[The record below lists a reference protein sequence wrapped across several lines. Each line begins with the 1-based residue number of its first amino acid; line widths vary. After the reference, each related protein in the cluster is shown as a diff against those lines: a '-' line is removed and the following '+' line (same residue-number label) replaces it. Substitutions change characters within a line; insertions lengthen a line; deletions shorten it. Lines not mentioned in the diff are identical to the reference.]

1 MLNILNKKIKNSKC
15 KIISFLKQ
23 ENDPNQTI
31 FYPPASKEW
40 FNSIYAYN
48 KNFLKSLPVVDKII
62 IKLIKSYFNFYNRK
76 DEIKVKLRRLRTR
89 FRRLSINKIF
99 VSRAELKHFTSKVII
114 TIYVYNRQKRYF
126 LNKLWN
132 LNTIAWLKKKAFIKK
147 IKQIKKKGLK
157 VLKKV
162 KREKNIF
169 LHVLKKNTSNTT
181 INFKNNFK
189 QYEKQ
194 HYENFIEKSLE
205 KEILG
210 IYYKHLLYFNKSK
223 FQNTYLLGL
232 NNLISKIYNKKVEF
246 NIVNLKYL
254 YLNSD
259 ILSESI
265 CMKIKNRDNRLY
277 KILKAY
283 LNIVKL
289 PYSNKLIEKNNFY
302 DKSNKAL
309 LLEKTK
315 NLNANS
321 IFSFKQIKNKDPL
334 NQLLEKVFLQETK
347 QIETKQV
354 ETKQTEIE
362 NQSICSREKSVLSS
376 LKYKV
381 ISGVRMETTGRLS
394 RRLTASR
401 SVFKLTYKGNIRNI
415 DSSYKGLSSVML
427 RGYAKSNL
435 QFTKINSK
443 TRNGSFGIKGWVS
456 SK

>member
-1 MLNILNKKIKNSKC
+1 MLNIFNKKINNSKF
-15 KIISFLKQ
+15 KIVSFLKK
-23 ENDPNQTI
+23 ENDLFQTI

-48 KNFLKSLPVVDKII
+48 KNFLKSLPVADKII

-76 DEIKVKLRRLRTR
+76 DEIKVKFRRLRTR

-99 VSRAELKHFTSKVII
+99 VARAELKHFTNKIII
-114 TIYVYNRQKRYF
+114 TLYVYNRQKTYF
-126 LNKLWN
+126 LNKLRN
-132 LNTIAWLKKKAFIKK
+132 LNTIAWLEKEDFKEK
-147 IKQIKKKGLK
+147 IKQIKKQGFK

-162 KREKNIF
+162 KREKKIF
-169 LHVLKKNTSNTT
+169 LRCKNTSLKT

-189 QYEKQ
+189 QYENQ

-205 KEILG
+205 KEMLG
-210 IYYKHLLYFNKSK
+210 IYYKQLLYFNKSK
-223 FQNTYLLGL
+223 FKNTYLIKL

-265 CMKIKNRDNRLY
+265 SMKLKNRKNRLFNV
-277 KILKAY
+277 LKGY
-283 LNIVKL
+283 LKIVKL
-289 PYSNKLIEKNNFY
+289 PYYNKLSEQNNFY
-302 DKSNKAL
+302 DKSNKTL
-309 LLEKTK
+309 LLEKIK

-321 IFSFKQIKNKDPL
+321 IFNFKQIKTKDAL
-334 NQLLEKVFLQETK
+334 NQLLENVFLQETK
-347 QIETKQV
+347 QIETKKAV
-354 ETKQTEIE
+354 IK
-362 NQSICSREKSVLSS
+362 NQFKSSLEKSVLSS
-376 LKYKV
+376 IKYKP
-381 ISGVRMETTGRLS
+381 ISGVRIETTGRLS

-401 SVFKLTYKGNIRNI
+401 SVFKLRYKGNLRNI

-427 RGYAKSNL
+427 RGYVKSNI

>member
-1 MLNILNKKIKNSKC
+1 MLNIWNKKIKNNKSK
-15 KIISFLKQ
+15 KSFFFKQ
-23 ENDPNQTI
+23 ENGLNQTI
-31 FYPPASKEW
+31 LYPPASKEW

-48 KNFLKSLPVVDKII
+48 KNFLKSLPVVDKLI

-76 DEIKVKLRRLRTR
+76 DEIKAKIRHLRTR
-89 FRRLSINKIF
+89 FKRLSINKIF

-114 TIYVYNRQKRYF
+114 TIYVYNRQKTYF
-126 LNKLWN
+126 SNKLNN
-132 LNTIAWLKKKAFIKK
+132 LNTIVSATERVVIKK
-147 IKQIKKKGLK
+147 IKKMKQIKKQGLK

-169 LHVLKKNTSNTT
+169 LKKTISNT
-181 INFKNNFK
+181 INFKNNYK

-194 HYENFIEKSLE
+194 YYENYIEKSLE

-210 IYYKHLLYFNKSK
+210 IHYKHLLNFNKSK
-223 FQNTYLLGL
+223 FENTYLLNL

-265 CMKIKNRDNRLY
+265 CMKIKNRDNKLY
-277 KILKAY
+277 NILKAY

-289 PYSNKLIEKNNFY
+289 PYLNKLIQQNNFY
-302 DKSNKAL
+302 DKSNKTL

-347 QIETKQV
+347 QIQTKK
-354 ETKQTEIE
+354 TKIK
-362 NQSICSREKSVLSS
+362 NQSICFREKSVLSCV
-376 LKYKV
+376 KYKGV
-381 ISGVRMETTGRLS
+381 NGVRIETTGRLS

-401 SVFKLTYKGNIRNI
+401 SVFKYTYKGNLRNI
-415 DSSYKGLSSVML
+415 DSCYKGLSSVML
-427 RGYAKSNL
+427 RGYVKSNL
-435 QFTKINSK
+435 QFTNINSK

-456 SK
+456 SR

>member
-1 MLNILNKKIKNSKC
+1 MLNIFNKKINNSKF
-15 KIISFLKQ
+15 KIVSFLKK
-23 ENDPNQTI
+23 ENDLNQTI

-48 KNFLKSLPVVDKII
+48 KNFLKSLPVADKII

-99 VSRAELKHFTSKVII
+99 VARAELKHFTNKIII
-114 TIYVYNRQKRYF
+114 TLYVYNRQKTYF
-126 LNKLWN
+126 LNKLRN
-132 LNTIAWLKKKAFIKK
+132 LNTIAWLEKEAFKEK
-147 IKQIKKKGLK
+147 IKQIKKQGFK
-157 VLKKV
+157 VIKKV
-162 KREKNIF
+162 KREKKIF
-169 LHVLKKNTSNTT
+169 LKNTSLKT

-189 QYEKQ
+189 QYENQ
-194 HYENFIEKSLE
+194 HYENFIQKSLE
-205 KEILG
+205 KEMLG

-223 FQNTYLLGL
+223 FKNTYLIKL

-265 CMKIKNRDNRLY
+265 SMKLKNRKNRLFNV
-277 KILKAY
+277 LKGY
-283 LNIVKL
+283 LKIVKL
-289 PYSNKLIEKNNFY
+289 PYYNKLSEQNNFY
-302 DKSNKAL
+302 DKSNKTL
-309 LLEKTK
+309 LLEKIK

-321 IFSFKQIKNKDPL
+321 IFNFKQIKNKDAL

-347 QIETKQV
+347 QIETKKAV
-354 ETKQTEIE
+354 IK
-362 NQSICSREKSVLSS
+362 NQFRSFLEKSVLSS
-376 LKYKV
+376 IKYKP
-381 ISGVRMETTGRLS
+381 ISGVRIETTGRLS

-401 SVFKLTYKGNIRNI
+401 SVFKLRYKGNLRNI

-427 RGYAKSNL
+427 RGYVKSNI